1 MTDEQQPDVRWAP
14 MEPAPSNR
22 GRIALI
28 VGLVVAVLV
37 VVGVLLFFLLPRGE
51 APTPGASGS
60 PSPSASASPTAS
72 ASATATPVPTTEPEP
87 TTTPDPD
94 PTAPVTQPPTAPDPS
109 LGSFRDSVRTW
120 LDDSLT
126 GLDIV
131 GETSGQESLSVLNT
145 LQADAQRLAES
156 AAPGSIA
163 TEWSD
168 GVAAYQ
174 QALTDLRSSASAGT
188 PSSDV
193 LTRARQAVED
203 LRTLVEL

>member
-60 PSPSASASPTAS
+60 PSPSASPTSSATAS
-72 ASATATPVPTTEPEP
+72 ATPEPTSEPEP
-87 TTTPDPD
+87 T
-94 PTAPVTQPPTAPDPS
+94 ASPDPS
-109 LGSFRDSVRTW
+109 MTPVTTPPPVADPSLPAFRSQVQGW
-120 LDDSLT
+120 LDDALT

-131 GETSGQESLSVLNT
+131 GETAGQDAVLVIDSLQS
-145 LQADAQRLAES
+145 DAQRLAES
-156 AAPGSIA
+156 AAPTSIEA
-163 TEWSD
+163 GWND
-168 GVAAYQ
+168 GVGAYQ
-174 QALTDLRSSASAGT
+174 QALTDLRSSAAGGGPTASAI
-188 PSSDV
+188 DNA
-193 LTRARQAVED
+193 RATANQ
-203 LRTLVEL
+203 LRGMVGL

>member
-1 MTDEQQPDVRWAP
+1 MTDEQQPDIRWAP

-28 VGLVVAVLV
+28 VGLVVAALV

-60 PSPSASASPTAS
+60 PSPSASPTAS
-72 ASATATPVPTTEPEP
+72 ASATATPVPTTEP

-94 PTAPVTQPPTAPDPS
+94 PTVPVTEPPTAPDPS
-109 LGSFRDSVRTW
+109 LGAFRDSVRTW

-174 QALTDLRSSASAGT
+174 QALTDLRSSAASGT
-188 PSSDV
+188 PASDV
-193 LTRARQAVED
+193 LTRARQAAED

>member
-1 MTDEQQPDVRWAP
+1 MTDEQQPDIRWAP

-28 VGLVVAVLV
+28 VGLVVAALV

-60 PSPSASASPTAS
+60 PSPSASPTAS

-87 TTTPDPD
+87 TTTPAPSM
-94 PTAPVTQPPTAPDPS
+94 TPVTTPPPVADPS
-109 LGSFRDSVRTW
+109 LPAFRAQVQGW
-120 LDDSLT
+120 LDDALT

-131 GETSGQESLSVLNT
+131 GETSGQDAVSVIDSL
-145 LQADAQRLAES
+145 QDDAQRLAES
-156 AAPGSIA
+156 AAPGSIEA
-163 TEWSD
+163 GWTD
-168 GVAAYQ
+168 GVGAYQ
-174 QALTDLRSSASAGT
+174 QALTELRSSAEGGA
-188 PSSDV
+188 PASDV
-193 LTRARQAVED
+193 LTRTRQAAEN

>member
-72 ASATATPVPTTEPEP
+72 ASASATPVPTTEPEP
-87 TTTPDPD
+87 TTTPDPSM
-94 PTAPVTQPPTAPDPS
+94 TPVTTPPPVADPS
-109 LGSFRDSVRTW
+109 LPAFRAQVQGR
-120 LDDSLT
+120 LDDALT

-131 GETSGQESLSVLNT
+131 GETSGQDAVSVIDSL
-145 LQADAQRLAES
+145 QDDAQRLAES
-156 AAPGSIA
+156 AAPGSIEA
-163 TEWSD
+163 GWND
-168 GVAAYQ
+168 GVGAYQ
-174 QALTDLRSSASAGT
+174 QALTDLRSSAEGGT
-188 PSSDV
+188 PASDV
-193 LTRARQAVED
+193 LTRARQAAEN